1 MSWLWPIV
9 LDVARL
15 VANTHGQYW
24 MVTICTLSSPG
35 SSLSSPGKAPKQLS
49 LARALAVEKDTQ
61 LRQALQEDR
70 IVKVVFI
77 NASDSVQSKRKQ
89 QGYEQ
94 MKLYREALQLSE
106 TNITILSLQS
116 LVCSFVG
123 LFWEDFLRSEAPR
136 APSEAE
142 LKAGRAVK
150 KRKKKYSFFARNNQ
164 IEKSDWLWRYEAT
177 FR

>member
-1 MSWLWPIV
+1 M
-9 LDVARL
+9 ARL

-94 MKLYREALQLSE
+94 MKLYREALQLFE
-106 TNITILSLQS
+106 TNITIMSLQS
-116 LVCSFVG
+116 LVCSFFC
-123 LFWEDFLRSEAPR
+123 LFVCCFVFIAGFSVLCVILIMDISCSCSTMLETYKVRFSEA
-136 APSEAE
+136 
-142 LKAGRAVK
+142 VH
-150 KRKKKYSFFARNNQ
+150 
-164 IEKSDWLWRYEAT
+164 
-177 FR
+177 

>member
-1 MSWLWPIV
+1 MWQDWLP
-9 LDVARL
+9 
-15 VANTHGQYW
+15 THTVSTGWSQFAH
-24 MVTICTLSSPG
+24 CLPPG

-94 MKLYREALQLSE
+94 MKLYREALQLFE
-106 TNITILSLQS
+106 TNITIMSLQS
-116 LVCSFVG
+116 LVCSFFC
-123 LFWEDFLRSEAPR
+123 LFCVLFCFYCRFLCA
-136 APSEAE
+136 
-142 LKAGRAVK
+142 LCNFDHGH
-150 KRKKKYSFFARNNQ
+150 
-164 IEKSDWLWRYEAT
+164 
-177 FR
+177 